1 MASNNFDEE
10 RDIGLEEGLGF
21 EDYNFTPNRP
31 RTKRRQFTPA
41 FKTDII
47 KRIEEGESVASISRK
62 EEIHPS
68 NIFRWIENKEALFQN
83 VALSTPRLA
92 NRSVARFPR
101 LESELLK
108 FVESSRKA
116 KLGVTKK
123 MIVRKAI
130 ELAPTCILK

>member
-47 KRIEEGESVASISRK
+47 KRIDEGESVASISRK

-68 NIFRWIENKEALFQN
+68 NIFRWIENKEALFRN
-83 VALSTPRLA
+83 VAFNYCRRRILPSGVRCLSGVKKSPKM
-92 NRSVARFPR
+92 PD
-101 LESELLK
+101 
-108 FVESSRKA
+108 SRQYH
-116 KLGVTKK
+116 
-123 MIVRKAI
+123 RKCKR
-130 ELAPTCILK
+130 EWYHGS